1 MRFDIRNC
9 TRSPRLR
16 SLVTAVLKPLQVTGI
31 SDECVTV
38 LKVDYHTSAMEL
50 IPFIA
55 YCFCFAKICMLVNII
70 ILCVRV
76 FLAKVNIRIHFQ
88 KR

>member
-38 LKVDYHTSAMEL
+38 LKVDYHTSAME
-50 IPFIA
+50 
-55 YCFCFAKICMLVNII
+55 
-70 ILCVRV
+70 
-76 FLAKVNIRIHFQ
+76 
-88 KR
+88 